1 MGVSTFVK
9 VIIFGLEITGLL
21 DALRIDGASTELIVL
36 IYAVGILAMVL
47 SVIAY
52 QFKYRVTIIVVNFS
66 GQACWV
72 IYFLL
77 QSDFTSAVS
86 CALTVIVMAI
96 YSMKGKWTW
105 VSSKICFVTFM
116 VAMISFSLVTFAG
129 WKDIFPLLAGVFAVI
144 ANSRS
149 DERSLRFY
157 SAIWC
162 ALWLMNSILK
172 VYPVAFVNDVLCT
185 SSSII
190 SIFRYSETKPSTE
203 ETQTVEA
210 DIS

>member
-1 MGVSTFVK
+1 M
-9 VIIFGLEITGLL
+9 L
-21 DALRIDGASTELIVL
+21 DFLRIDGASNELTVL

-105 VSSKICFVTFM
+105 VSSRICFATFM

-172 VYPVAFVNDVLCT
+172 AYPVAFVNDVLCT
-185 SSSII
+185 SSSVI
-190 SIFRYSETKPSTE
+190 SIFRYRETKPNTE
-203 ETQTVEA
+203 KTQTVEA
-210 DIS
+210 DTN

>member
-1 MGVSTFVK
+1 M
-9 VIIFGLEITGLL
+9 L
-21 DALRIDGASTELIVL
+21 DFLRIDGASNELTVL

-105 VSSKICFVTFM
+105 VSSRICFATFM

-185 SSSII
+185 SSSVI
-190 SIFRYSETKPSTE
+190 SIFRYRETKPSTE
-203 ETQTVEA
+203 KAQTVEA
-210 DIS
+210 DTN

>member
-1 MGVSTFVK
+1 M
-9 VIIFGLEITGLL
+9 L
-21 DALRIDGASTELIVL
+21 DVLRIDGASNELTVL

-105 VSSKICFVTFM
+105 VSSRICFVTFM

-149 DERSLRFY
+149 EEHSLRFY

-185 SSSII
+185 SSSVI
-190 SIFRYSETKPSTE
+190 SIFRYREMKPNTE
-203 ETQTVEA
+203 KTQTVEA
-210 DIS
+210 DTN

>member
-1 MGVSTFVK
+1 M
-9 VIIFGLEITGLL
+9 L
-21 DALRIDGASTELIVL
+21 DILRIDGASNELTIL

-105 VSSKICFVTFM
+105 VSSRICFATFM

-129 WKDIFPLLAGVFAVI
+129 WKDIFPLLAGIFAVI

-185 SSSII
+185 SSSVI
-190 SIFRYSETKPSTE
+190 SIFRYRETKPNTE
-203 ETQTVEA
+203 KTQTVEA
-210 DIS
+210 DTN

>member
-1 MGVSTFVK
+1 M
-9 VIIFGLEITGLL
+9 L
-21 DALRIDGASTELIVL
+21 DFLRIDGASNELTVL

-105 VSSKICFVTFM
+105 VSSRICFATFM

-185 SSSII
+185 SSSVI
-190 SIFRYSETKPSTE
+190 SIFRYRETKPNTE
-203 ETQTVEA
+203 KTQTVEA
-210 DIS
+210 DTN

>member
-1 MGVSTFVK
+1 M
-9 VIIFGLEITGLL
+9 EITGLL
-21 DALRIDGASTELIVL
+21 DVLRIDGASNELTVL

-105 VSSKICFVTFM
+105 VSSRICFATFM

-185 SSSII
+185 SSSVI
-190 SIFRYSETKPSTE
+190 SIFRYRETKPSTE
-203 ETQTVEA
+203 KTQTVEA
-210 DIS
+210 DTN

>member
-1 MGVSTFVK
+1 M
-9 VIIFGLEITGLL
+9 EITGLL
-21 DALRIDGASTELIVL
+21 DVLRIDGASNELTVL

-105 VSSKICFVTFM
+105 VSSRICFATFM

-149 DERSLRFY
+149 EEHSLRFY

-185 SSSII
+185 SSSVI
-190 SIFRYSETKPSTE
+190 SIFRYRETKPSTE
-203 ETQTVEA
+203 KTQTVEA
-210 DIS
+210 DTN

>member
-1 MGVSTFVK
+1 M
-9 VIIFGLEITGLL
+9 EITGLL
-21 DALRIDGASTELIVL
+21 DVLRIDGASTELTVL

-86 CALTVIVMAI
+86 CALTVIVMVI

-105 VSSKICFVTFM
+105 VSSRICFATFM
-116 VAMISFSLVTFAG
+116 VAMISFSLVTFTG

-185 SSSII
+185 SSSVI
-190 SIFRYSETKPSTE
+190 SIFRYRETKPSTE
-203 ETQTVEA
+203 KTQTVEA
-210 DIS
+210 DTN

>member
-1 MGVSTFVK
+1 M
-9 VIIFGLEITGLL
+9 EITGLL
-21 DALRIDGASTELIVL
+21 DFLRIDGASNELTVL

-105 VSSKICFVTFM
+105 VSSKICFVSFM
-116 VAMISFSLVTFAG
+116 VAMISFSVITFAG

-149 DERSLRFY
+149 DEHSLRFFL
-157 SAIWC
+157 AIWC

-190 SIFRYSETKPSTE
+190 SIFRYRETKPSTE
-203 ETQTVEA
+203 ETQTVEF

>member
-1 MGVSTFVK
+1 MIGVLSRML
-9 VIIFGLEITGLL
+9 GN
-21 DALRIDGASTELIVL
+21 TELTVL

-105 VSSKICFVTFM
+105 VSSRICFVTFM
-116 VAMISFSLVTFAG
+116 AAMISFSLVTFAG

-162 ALWLMNSILK
+162 ALWLLNSILK

-185 SSSII
+185 SSSVI
-190 SIFRYSETKPSTE
+190 SIFRYRETKPNTE
-203 ETQTVEA
+203 KNT
-210 DIS
+210 DG

>member
-1 MGVSTFVK
+1 M
-9 VIIFGLEITGLL
+9 EITGLL
-21 DALRIDGASTELIVL
+21 DVLRIDGASNELTVL

-105 VSSKICFVTFM
+105 VSSRICFATFM

-149 DERSLRFY
+149 DEHSLRFF

-190 SIFRYSETKPSTE
+190 SIFRYRETKPSTE
-203 ETQTVEA
+203 ETQTVEF

>member
-1 MGVSTFVK
+1 M
-9 VIIFGLEITGLL
+9 L
-21 DALRIDGASTELIVL
+21 DFLRIDGASNELTVL

-105 VSSKICFVTFM
+105 VSSRICFATFM

-149 DERSLRFY
+149 DERSLRFF

-185 SSSII
+185 SSSVI
-190 SIFRYSETKPSTE
+190 SIFRYRETKPSTE
-203 ETQTVEA
+203 KNT
-210 DIS
+210 DG

>member
-1 MGVSTFVK
+1 M
-9 VIIFGLEITGLL
+9 EITDLL
-21 DALRIDGASTELIVL
+21 DVLRIDGASTELTVL

-105 VSSKICFVTFM
+105 TSSRICFVTFM

-149 DERSLRFY
+149 DERSLRAY

-185 SSSII
+185 SSSVI
-190 SIFRYSETKPSTE
+190 SIFRYRETKPSTE
-203 ETQTVEA
+203 EAQTLEA

>member
-1 MGVSTFVK
+1 M
-9 VIIFGLEITGLL
+9 L
-21 DALRIDGASTELIVL
+21 DFLRIDGASNELTVL

-105 VSSKICFVTFM
+105 VSSRICFVTFM

-149 DERSLRFY
+149 EEHSLRFY

-185 SSSII
+185 SSSVI
-190 SIFRYSETKPSTE
+190 SIFRYREMKPNTE
-203 ETQTVEA
+203 KTQTVEA
-210 DIS
+210 DTN

>member
-1 MGVSTFVK
+1 M
-9 VIIFGLEITGLL
+9 EITGLL
-21 DALRIDGASTELIVL
+21 DVLRIDGASTELIVL

-105 VSSKICFVTFM
+105 VSSKICFVSFM
-116 VAMISFSLVTFAG
+116 VAMISFSVITFAG

-149 DERSLRFY
+149 DEHSLRFF

-190 SIFRYSETKPSTE
+190 SIFRYRETKPSTE
-203 ETQTVEA
+203 ETQTVEF

>member
-1 MGVSTFVK
+1 M
-9 VIIFGLEITGLL
+9 EITGLL
-21 DALRIDGASTELIVL
+21 DVLRIDGASNELTVL

-86 CALTVIVMAI
+86 CALTVLVMAI

-105 VSSKICFVTFM
+105 TSSRICFVTFM
-116 VAMISFSLVTFAG
+116 VAMITFSLVTFAG

-185 SSSII
+185 SSSVI
-190 SIFRYSETKPSTE
+190 SIFRYRETKPSTE
-203 ETQTVEA
+203 KTQTVEA
-210 DIS
+210 DTN

>member
-1 MGVSTFVK
+1 M
-9 VIIFGLEITGLL
+9 EITGLL
-21 DALRIDGASTELIVL
+21 DVLRIDGASNELTVL

-105 VSSKICFVTFM
+105 VSSRICFATIM

-149 DERSLRFY
+149 DEHSLRFF

-190 SIFRYSETKPSTE
+190 SIFRYRETKPSTE
-203 ETQTVEA
+203 ETQTVEF

>member
-1 MGVSTFVK
+1 M
-9 VIIFGLEITGLL
+9 EITGLL
-21 DALRIDGASTELIVL
+21 DFLRIDGASNELTVL

-105 VSSKICFVTFM
+105 VSSRICFATFM

-149 DERSLRFY
+149 DERSLRFF

-185 SSSII
+185 SSSVI
-190 SIFRYSETKPSTE
+190 SIFRYRETKPSTE
-203 ETQTVEA
+203 KNT
-210 DIS
+210 DG

>member
-1 MGVSTFVK
+1 M
-9 VIIFGLEITGLL
+9 EITGLL
-21 DALRIDGASTELIVL
+21 DFLRIDGASNELTIL

-105 VSSKICFVTFM
+105 VSSRICFATFM

-129 WKDIFPLLAGVFAVI
+129 WKDIFPLLAGIFAVI

-185 SSSII
+185 SSSVI
-190 SIFRYSETKPSTE
+190 SIFRYRETKPNTE
-203 ETQTVEA
+203 KTQTVEA
-210 DIS
+210 DTN

>member
-1 MGVSTFVK
+1 M
-9 VIIFGLEITGLL
+9 L
-21 DALRIDGASTELIVL
+21 DVLRIDGASNELTVL

-105 VSSKICFVTFM
+105 VSSRICFVTFM

-185 SSSII
+185 SSSVI
-190 SIFRYSETKPSTE
+190 SIFRYREMKPSTE
-203 ETQTVEA
+203 KTQTVEA
-210 DIS
+210 DTN

>member
-1 MGVSTFVK
+1 M
-9 VIIFGLEITGLL
+9 EITDLL
-21 DALRIDGASTELIVL
+21 DALRIDGASTELTVL

>member
-1 MGVSTFVK
+1 M
-9 VIIFGLEITGLL
+9 L
-21 DALRIDGASTELIVL
+21 DALRIDGASTELTVL

-149 DERSLRFY
+149 DERSLRFF

-190 SIFRYSETKPSTE
+190 SIFRYRETKPSTE
-203 ETQTVEA
+203 ETQTVEF

>member
-1 MGVSTFVK
+1 M
-9 VIIFGLEITGLL
+9 L
-21 DALRIDGASTELIVL
+21 DFLRIDGASNELTVL

-149 DERSLRFY
+149 EEHSLRFY

>member
-1 MGVSTFVK
+1 M
-9 VIIFGLEITGLL
+9 L
-21 DALRIDGASTELIVL
+21 DVLRIDGASNELTVL

-105 VSSKICFVTFM
+105 VSSRICFATFM

-149 DERSLRFY
+149 DEHSLRFF

-190 SIFRYSETKPSTE
+190 SIFRYRETKPSTE
-203 ETQTVEA
+203 ETQTVEF

>member
-21 DALRIDGASTELIVL
+21 DALRIDGASTELTVL

-105 VSSKICFVTFM
+105 VSSKICFATFM

-149 DERSLRFY
+149 DEHSLRFF

-203 ETQTVEA
+203 ETQTLEV

>member
-1 MGVSTFVK
+1 M
-9 VIIFGLEITGLL
+9 L
-21 DALRIDGASTELIVL
+21 DVLRIEGASNELTVL

-105 VSSKICFVTFM
+105 VSSRICFATFM

-149 DERSLRFY
+149 DERSLRFF

-185 SSSII
+185 SSSVI
-190 SIFRYSETKPSTE
+190 SIFRYRETKPSTE
-203 ETQTVEA
+203 KTQTVEA
-210 DIS
+210 DTN

>member
-1 MGVSTFVK
+1 M
-9 VIIFGLEITGLL
+9 EITGLL
-21 DALRIDGASTELIVL
+21 DVLRIDGASNELTVL

-105 VSSKICFVTFM
+105 VSSRICFATFM

-185 SSSII
+185 SSSVI
-190 SIFRYSETKPSTE
+190 SIFRYREAKPSTE
-203 ETQTVEA
+203 KTQTVEA
-210 DIS
+210 DTN

>member
-1 MGVSTFVK
+1 M
-9 VIIFGLEITGLL
+9 L
-21 DALRIDGASTELIVL
+21 DVLRIDGASTELIVL

-105 VSSKICFVTFM
+105 VSSKICFVSFM
-116 VAMISFSLVTFAG
+116 VAMISFSVITFAG

-149 DERSLRFY
+149 DEHSLRFF

-190 SIFRYSETKPSTE
+190 SIFRYRETKPSTE
-203 ETQTVEA
+203 ETQTVEF

>member
-1 MGVSTFVK
+1 M
-9 VIIFGLEITGLL
+9 L
-21 DALRIDGASTELIVL
+21 DVLRIDGASNELTVL

-105 VSSKICFVTFM
+105 VSSRICFATFM

-129 WKDIFPLLAGVFAVI
+129 WKDIFPLLEGVFAVI

-185 SSSII
+185 SSSVI
-190 SIFRYSETKPSTE
+190 SIFRYRETKPNTE
-203 ETQTVEA
+203 KTQTVEA
-210 DIS
+210 DTN